1 MIETPVEI
9 AVTSASDDRRAR
21 LRELALLFL
30 RLGTVAFGG
39 PAAHIAMM
47 EDEVVRRR
55 RWISHEE
62 FLDMIGACNLIP
74 GPNSTE
80 MAIHIGHRRAGFVGL
95 AVAGTFFIV
104 PAVAITIV
112 VAWAYVRFG
121 SMPQVAGA
129 LYGIKPVIIA
139 VVLQALWRL
148 WASAARS
155 RWLIVVT
162 LMATVAALIG
172 YDEMAILFAAGLIM
186 IALYLIANPARSRG
200 GVTTNA
206 IAALP
211 VLPATISTIE
221 TAAVTSS
228 AVRTSA
234 VAGAASIAGAAAAP
248 FGLSLM
254 FWTFVKIGAVLF
266 GSGYVLLA
274 FLQADFVDQLH
285 WLTRGQLLDA
295 VAVGQFTP
303 GPVFCTATFVGYLL
317 GSTTGAIVAT
327 IGIFLPAFVFVAI
340 SGPLLPRLRRSPIA
354 GAFLDGVNAASLA
367 LMIAVTWDLS
377 REAIVD
383 TTTVVLALVSAVA
396 LIRFRLNSVW
406 LIVAGGI
413 VGAAFVSFHR

>member
-148 WASAARS
+148 WPSAARS

-172 YDEMAILFAAGLIM
+172 YD
-186 IALYLIANPARSRG
+186 
-200 GVTTNA
+200 
-206 IAALP
+206 
-211 VLPATISTIE
+211 
-221 TAAVTSS
+221 
-228 AVRTSA
+228 
-234 VAGAASIAGAAAAP
+234 
-248 FGLSLM
+248 
-254 FWTFVKIGAVLF
+254 
-266 GSGYVLLA
+266 
-274 FLQADFVDQLH
+274 
-285 WLTRGQLLDA
+285 
-295 VAVGQFTP
+295 
-303 GPVFCTATFVGYLL
+303 
-317 GSTTGAIVAT
+317 
-327 IGIFLPAFVFVAI
+327 
-340 SGPLLPRLRRSPIA
+340 
-354 GAFLDGVNAASLA
+354 
-367 LMIAVTWDLS
+367 
-377 REAIVD
+377 
-383 TTTVVLALVSAVA
+383 
-396 LIRFRLNSVW
+396 
-406 LIVAGGI
+406 
-413 VGAAFVSFHR
+413 